1 MPYAHAAAGKNIKT
15 VTVNWNKQRKL
26 KSSFVTEEAAKSH
39 LCVASFV
46 LLQCGSCLSACLWLI
61 VTEEETINERVNILS
76 F

>member
-26 KSSFVTEEAAKSH
+26 KSSFEAEEAAKSH

-46 LLQCGSCLSACLWLI
+46 LHQCGSCLSACLWLI
-61 VTEEETINERVNILS
+61 VTEEESIKERVI
-76 F
+76 